1 MLKGFAQKKNEL
13 QQSLGKSRQEQMMS
27 SAEELAGI
35 ADSLDLENSD
45 DLNKIIQKY
54 ETMLGGSASK
64 DQGHSKAPTP
74 LPQMLQTK
82 SSKV

>member
-1 MLKGFAQKKNEL
+1 
-13 QQSLGKSRQEQMMS
+13 MS

-82 SSKV
+82 SSKVQQIATLKAKLEESWGTQERL